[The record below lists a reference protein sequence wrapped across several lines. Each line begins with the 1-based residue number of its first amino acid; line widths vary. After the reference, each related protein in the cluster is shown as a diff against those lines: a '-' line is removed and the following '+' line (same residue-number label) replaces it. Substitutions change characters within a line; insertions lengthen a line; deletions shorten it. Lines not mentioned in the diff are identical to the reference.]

1 MYNCRQRARQ
11 QLVNIDA
18 PIESNNRAQV
28 RILMNPH
35 HPLREGVENWD
46 ITDPVLA
53 IAPNVTV
60 KPAPKVAIKIE

>member
-18 PIESNNRAQV
+18 PIESNRANV
-28 RILMNPH
+28 TILMNPH
-35 HPLREGVENWD
+35 HPLRQGVEDWD